1 LVKNI
6 KVAKKNFSFL
16 FGYSEA
22 EYAFQLKKPTIPLML
37 EKNYRADGWLGFIVG
52 SKLWIDFTD
61 TTGLNKSLTD
71 LENEIERQGF
81 EPGYKNVG

>member
-1 LVKNI
+1 
-6 KVAKKNFSFL
+6 
-16 FGYSEA
+16 
-22 EYAFQLKKPTIPLML
+22 ML

-61 TTGLNKSLTD
+61 TTALNKSLTD

-81 EPGYKNVG
+81 EPGYKNFG